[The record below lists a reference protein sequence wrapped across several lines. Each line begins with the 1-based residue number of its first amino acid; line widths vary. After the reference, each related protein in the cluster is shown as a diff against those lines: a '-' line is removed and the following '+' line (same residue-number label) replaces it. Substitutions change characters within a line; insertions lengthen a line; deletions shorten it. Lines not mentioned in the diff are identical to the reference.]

1 METLL
6 FFVPL
11 LGSRSLHALRY
22 TSLVTLICATLFS
35 LLAVAL
41 GLVQLIRQV
50 FV

>member
-11 LGSRSLHALRY
+11 LGSRSREARRD
-22 TSLVTLICATLFS
+22 TSHVTLICPTLFS
-35 LLAVAL
+35 LRPVAQGLA
-41 GLVQLIRQV
+41 QLIRQV